1 MLNIDDFI
9 KRLEQVMLFY
19 GLSGGAFA
27 DRIGIQR
34 SSLSHLLSG
43 RNKPS
48 LEFVMKIVS
57 ELPEVDLNWIL
68 NGSGVFPKS
77 NQKINTSPAPAP
89 VQPAVKLLFDEDGES
104 AAESTILFNTEPTN
118 ASATLQKQAPDT
130 PLEVKSDLI
139 VEKIVIFYTNGT
151 FLDYKKGVRS
161 GD

>member
-57 ELPEVDLNWIL
+57 VLPEVDLNWIL
-68 NGSGVFPKS
+68 NGVGVFPKS
-77 NQKINTSPAPAP
+77 NQKIYSSPTPTAA
-89 VQPAVKLLFDEDGES
+89 QPAAKLLFDDDEPV
-104 AAESTILFNTEPTN
+104 AESKTLFNNESNKNVT
-118 ASATLQKQAPDT
+118 
-130 PLEVKSDLI
+130 
-139 VEKIVIFYTNGT
+139 VEKQSFEPILDINPSLTIENIVIFYTDGT
-151 FLDYKKGVRS
+151 FLDYKRGNRAK
-161 GD
+161 

>member
-9 KRLEQVMLFY
+9 KRLEQVMIFY

-57 ELPEVDLNWIL
+57 VLPEVDLNWIL
-68 NGSGVFPKS
+68 NGAGVFPKS
-77 NQKINTSPAPAP
+77 NQKTHSNPTPTAA
-89 VQPAVKLLFDEDGES
+89 QPAVKLLFDDDEPV
-104 AAESTILFNTEPTN
+104 AESKTLFNNDPINKNVTVEQQ
-118 ASATLQKQAPDT
+118 SFAPILDINPSVT
-130 PLEVKSDLI
+130 IEN
-139 VEKIVIFYTNGT
+139 IVIFYTDGT
-151 FLDYKKGVRS
+151 FLDYKRGNRANQ
-161 GD
+161 